1 MPAFLNVD
9 PESHGLSAALSQDL
23 RTLDEVLGTIL
34 KEQETPELV
43 TIARRLMD
51 DSSPLDPETIFESI
65 PELNDPKILRD
76 LARAFTVFF
85 QLTNTAEQKE
95 IVRINRSRHGDRRES
110 IREAIIQL
118 KQKGLKADQV
128 QELLNQI
135 EIGPTLTAHPTE
147 AKRKAVLDKLQSIAK
162 LLSRRE
168 TGPSLTDP
176 LDMRNTTI
184 EEIERTLT
192 TLWQTDEMRSDQL
205 TVDEEVRNA
214 MYFFDRTI
222 AEVVPWLHEDL
233 SVALAESYPEAS
245 FNIPAF
251 LTYRSWVG
259 GDRDGNPNVT
269 PEVTWETLLTHRKQ
283 ALDLYLPRVQA
294 LRIELT
300 QSLKL
305 VETSQELLELVS
317 QLQEMGLVTEQRQ
330 ARYSLEP
337 YALALRGIEK
347 RLIQTIENGQHRYSS
362 DQDFLSD
369 LLTIQTSLRLNKA
382 EAIADHGRLSSL
394 ICQVRAF
401 GFHLATLDIRQHSEQ
416 HEKALTA
423 MFQVAGVHDDYQGLS
438 EPEKVNLLTQE
449 LANPR
454 PLLQRDHEKIPEIRL
469 VMEVFHVI
477 RRARRELSDRA
488 VTTYIISMTHG
499 VSDILEVLI
508 FLKESGLLRL
518 KQDGSVESEI
528 NVVPLF
534 ETIEDL
540 HDASDLLNSTFKIP
554 AYAAHFKARG
564 SSQEVMLGYSDS
576 SKDGGYLA
584 ANWALQSTI
593 ASLAQLSQETGIPI
607 RLFHGRGGTVG
618 RGGGRANKAILG
630 QPAGSFHGSIRFTE
644 QGEVISF
651 RYSLP
656 PIAHRHLEQIVNA
669 AILASSGAG
678 TPGAEEEFGE
688 VMREIE
694 DSSRIAYRDL
704 VYNDP
709 EFWSF
714 YTQATPIQHIS
725 LLPIASRPVYRPGNA
740 VSGIEGLRAIPW
752 NFAWVQSRTT
762 LVGWYGMG
770 TALEAFSKTN
780 LSVLQRMYQT
790 WPFFKSVVDNAQL
803 ELMRAHIPTSR
814 LYASRVQPPEL
825 GRRIQGKIEEEHQ
838 RTCDAILAIT
848 GEREILENSK
858 VVRSTV
864 FFRNPAVMPL
874 SILQV
879 ALMNKWPSLSDEERA
894 SEWREAM
901 LQTIAGI
908 AAGMQSTG

>member
-1 MPAFLNVD
+1 
-9 PESHGLSAALSQDL
+9 
-23 RTLDEVLGTIL
+23 
-34 KEQETPELV
+34 
-43 TIARRLMD
+43 
-51 DSSPLDPETIFESI
+51 
-65 PELNDPKILRD
+65 
-76 LARAFTVFF
+76 
-85 QLTNTAEQKE
+85 
-95 IVRINRSRHGDRRES
+95 
-110 IREAIIQL
+110 
-118 KQKGLKADQV
+118 
-128 QELLNQI
+128 
-135 EIGPTLTAHPTE
+135 
-147 AKRKAVLDKLQSIAK
+147 
-162 LLSRRE
+162 
-168 TGPSLTDP
+168 
-176 LDMRNTTI
+176 
-184 EEIERTLT
+184 
-192 TLWQTDEMRSDQL
+192 
-205 TVDEEVRNA
+205 
-214 MYFFDRTI
+214 
-222 AEVVPWLHEDL
+222 
-233 SVALAESYPEAS
+233 
-245 FNIPAF
+245 
-251 LTYRSWVG
+251 
-259 GDRDGNPNVT
+259 
-269 PEVTWETLLTHRKQ
+269 
-283 ALDLYLPRVQA
+283 
-294 LRIELT
+294 
-300 QSLKL
+300 
-305 VETSQELLELVS
+305 
-317 QLQEMGLVTEQRQ
+317 
-330 ARYSLEP
+330 
-337 YALALRGIEK
+337 
-347 RLIQTIENGQHRYSS
+347 
-362 DQDFLSD
+362 
-369 LLTIQTSLRLNKA
+369 
-382 EAIADHGRLSSL
+382 
-394 ICQVRAF
+394 
-401 GFHLATLDIRQHSEQ
+401 
-416 HEKALTA
+416 
-423 MFQVAGVHDDYQGLS
+423 
-438 EPEKVNLLTQE
+438 
-449 LANPR
+449 
-454 PLLQRDHEKIPEIRL
+454 
-469 VMEVFHVI
+469 MEVFHVI

-518 KQDGSVESEI
+518 KQDGSVESEV

-554 AYAAHFKARG
+554 AYAAHLKARG

-814 LYASRVQPPEL
+814 LYAARVQPTEL
-825 GRRIQGKIEEEHQ
+825 GDRIQAKIEDEHE
-838 RTCDAILAIT
+838 RTCQAILAIT

>member
-1 MPAFLNVD
+1 MSAFLGVQ
-9 PESHGLSAALSQDL
+9 PESHGLSAALSHDL
-23 RTLDEVLGTIL
+23 RTLDNVLGKIL
-34 KEQETPELV
+34 QDQESPRLIE
-43 TIARRLMD
+43 IARQLMD
-51 DSSPLDPETIFESI
+51 VQNPIHPDTIFDQV
-65 PELNDPKILRD
+65 PELNDPRVIRD
-76 LARAFTVFF
+76 LARAFTVLF

-110 IREAIIQL
+110 IREAIVQL
-118 KQKGLKADQV
+118 KNKGLKAKQV
-128 QELLNQI
+128 QDLLNEI

-162 LLSRRE
+162 LLAKRE
-168 TGPSLTDP
+168 SGPSLTDP
-176 LDMRNTTI
+176 LDMRNDTL

-222 AEVVPWLHEDL
+222 AEVVPWLQEDL
-233 SVALAESYPEAS
+233 RVALEESYPES
-245 FNIPAF
+245 DFEIPT
-251 LTYRSWVG
+251 LLKYRSWVG

-269 PEVTWETLLTHRKQ
+269 AEVTWETLLTHRKQ
-283 ALDLYLPRVQA
+283 ALNLYLPRIQA

-305 VETSQELLELVS
+305 VGTTPELLNLVTT
-317 QLQEMGLVTEQRQ
+317 LQDLGLVTEQRQ

-347 RLIQTIENGQHRYSS
+347 RLIQTLENGLHSYAS
-362 DQDFLSD
+362 DSEFLND
-369 LLTIQTSLRLNKA
+369 LLIIQESLSAHKA
-382 EAIADHGRLSSL
+382 DSIASHGRLESL
-394 ICQVRAF
+394 ICQVKAF

-416 HEKALTA
+416 HEKALAA
-423 MFQVAGVHDDYQGLS
+423 MFLAAGVHADYASLS
-438 EPEKVNLLTQE
+438 EPEKLNLLTSE
-449 LANPR
+449 LNNPR
-454 PLLQRDHEKIPEIRL
+454 PLLQRDHEKIPAIQVVL
-469 VMEVFHVI
+469 EVFHVI
-477 RRARRELSDRA
+477 RRARRELSERA
-488 VTTYIISMTHG
+488 VTSYIISMTHG

-528 NVVPLF
+528 DVVPLF

-540 HDASDLLNSTFKIP
+540 HDASDLLRRTFEVP
-554 AYAAHFKARG
+554 AYAAHLKARG

-593 ASLAQLSQETGIPI
+593 ASLAEVSKVTGIPI

-669 AILASSGAG
+669 ALLAASDAG
-678 TPGAEEEFGE
+678 TPGAEAEFGG
-688 VMREIE
+688 VMRELE
-694 DSSRIAYRDL
+694 DESRRAYRDL

-709 EFWSF
+709 DFWHF
-714 YTQATPIQHIS
+714 YTQATPIEHIS

-780 LSVLQRMYQT
+780 LAVLQRMYQT

-803 ELMRAHIPTSR
+803 ELMRAHILTSR

-825 GRRIQGKIEEEHQ
+825 GIRIQAKIEEEHQ

-879 ALMNKWPSLSDEERA
+879 ALMIKWGSLSDEERG